1 MRLWWCCDGVG
12 GGSGSLKRR
21 RVKGGIVVLAW
32 IGHCEKWRWGGNVLL
47 VHGEF
52 RIIER
57 ESSIVR
63 SSRLLV

>member
-1 MRLWWCCDGVG
+1 MG
-12 GGSGSLKRR
+12 GGGGSLKRR

-32 IGHCEKWRWGGNVLL
+32 IGHCEKGRWGGDVLL

-57 ESSIVR
+57 ESSMVDG
-63 SSRLLV
+63 